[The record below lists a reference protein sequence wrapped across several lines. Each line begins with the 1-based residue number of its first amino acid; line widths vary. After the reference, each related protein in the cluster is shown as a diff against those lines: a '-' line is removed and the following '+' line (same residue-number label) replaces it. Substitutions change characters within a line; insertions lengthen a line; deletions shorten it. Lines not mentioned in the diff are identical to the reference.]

1 MSILDVVKFVAP
13 RIGLDVPT
21 QFMASTDRELVEL
34 QELARDTAA
43 MIAQGH
49 PWQKLSS
56 LTTITGDGT
65 TEDWDL
71 PADFDWMPDGNQIW
85 STRIQTPLT
94 KVMSQDEWLEK
105 LIRLNSSVLN
115 EWIIYGGQLHI
126 RLALASAELAK
137 YFYQSNKY
145 ALAGS
150 TAQAT
155 FTTDTDTFRLD
166 ERLLKLGM
174 MWRWKADKGIP
185 YAEHLE
191 DYETLKAQLIARD
204 KGGTVLRVG
213 GSRTMADTS
222 IAYPR
227 VLGQ

>member
-1 MSILDVVKFVAP
+1 MSILDVAKYVAP

-21 QFMASTDRELVEL
+21 QFMASTDREMVEL
-34 QELARDTAA
+34 QELARDTAT
-43 MIAQGH
+43 MIAQGTQ
-49 PWQKLSS
+49 WQKLSG
-56 LTTITGDGT
+56 LATITGDGV

-71 PADFDWMPDGNQIW
+71 PEDFDWMPDGNQIW

-94 KVMSQDEWLEK
+94 KVMTQDEWLEK

-126 RLALASAELAK
+126 RLALASAEIAK
-137 YFYQSNKY
+137 YFYQSNNY
-145 ALAGS
+145 VLSGS
-150 TAQAT
+150 TPQAN
-155 FTTDTDTFRLD
+155 FTADTETFRLD

-174 MWRWKADKGIP
+174 IWRWKADKGVP
-185 YAEHLE
+185 YGEHLE

-204 KGGTVLRVG
+204 RGGTMLRVG
-213 GSRTMADTS
+213 GGRTSADTS

-227 VLGQ
+227 VLG